1 MFDRKELVIPNS
13 AVVGNTFTNWTR
25 TDDVLRE
32 VLMFKISF
40 RDDPARAAMRIEQVA
55 QATHG
60 VLTAPPAKATVW
72 EFGDTGVTIRLQYYV
87 RLRGPVG
94 GLDTRADILRAVREL
109 FVSEGFSISTPSGD
123 VSLGI
128 PTQEPPVALP
138 APG

>member
-1 MFDRKELVIPNS
+1 MLLFR
-13 AVVGNTFTNWTR
+13 
-25 TDDVLRE
+25 
-32 VLMFKISF
+32 ISY

-55 QATHG
+55 QATRG

-72 EFGDTGVTIRLQYYV
+72 EFDDTGVTIRLQYYV

-128 PTQEPPVALP
+128 QTQEPPVALP